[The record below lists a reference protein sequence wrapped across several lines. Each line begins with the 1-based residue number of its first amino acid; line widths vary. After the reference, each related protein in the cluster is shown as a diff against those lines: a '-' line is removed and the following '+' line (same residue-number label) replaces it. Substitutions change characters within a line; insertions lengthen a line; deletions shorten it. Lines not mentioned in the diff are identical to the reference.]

1 MSSPLPLPPP
11 GFDQLSRAQK
21 LDYIDE
27 LLDYCAPN
35 EDEVPVPKWHLE
47 LIEERMAR
55 YREVGMEGTPWEEF
69 KEELDDLVEQEKKR
83 TVR

>member
-1 MSSPLPLPPP
+1 MSSPLPIPPP

-27 LLDYCAPN
+27 LLDYCAPK

-55 YREVGMEGTPWEEF
+55 YREVGMEGSTWEEF
-69 KEELDDLVEQEKKR
+69 EKELDDLR
-83 TVR
+83 